1 MYSIKEVE
9 KMYGL
14 PASTLR
20 FYERKGILPKINRDG
35 GGRRKYTEQELQWLQ
50 LVMALRNTGMSID
63 EIKDYVALIHEGE
76 DTLEQRRSVL
86 LKHKEGV
93 EKDMAQTFS
102 YLEKINRKVAIY
114 DAMIHKK
121 NGGDILI

>member
-1 MYSIKEVE
+1 MYSIQEVE

-20 FYERKGILPKINRDG
+20 FYERKGILPKINRDE
-35 GGRRKYTEQELQWLQ
+35 GGRRKYTEGELEWLQ
-50 LVMALRNTGMSID
+50 LVLALRNTGMSIE
-63 EIKDYVALIHEGE
+63 EIKDYIALINEGD
-76 DTLEQRRSVL
+76 DTLEDRRDVL

-121 NGGDILI
+121 NGGKFLI